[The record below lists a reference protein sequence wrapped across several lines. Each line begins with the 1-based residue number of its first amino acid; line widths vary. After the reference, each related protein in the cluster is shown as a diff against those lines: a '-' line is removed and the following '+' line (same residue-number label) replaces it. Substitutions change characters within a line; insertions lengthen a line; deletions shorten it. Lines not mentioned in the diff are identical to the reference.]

1 MVFTVPMLVVRTM
14 KFSSFGNKTLF
25 LWKQFLLF
33 LSTNMATV
41 KTIHTVGLAYY
52 LPLTV
57 LLH

>member
-25 LWKQFLLF
+25 LCKQFLLF